1 MITKRLGEL
10 LIEQGHINQEQLDEA
25 LEMQKMFPDQTVGQ
39 LLCRLGYIRESD
51 LSLVLDQKNKRRK
64 LADILLKEGMI
75 DQQKLSQAREL
86 SRQNDIPL
94 ERALLKLR
102 FIDEEQLARSV
113 AAQFDLPYVEIH
125 SISLDPDLA
134 RYISSVYAQKHMLV
148 PISMIGNTLTL
159 AMAQPLR
166 HHDIRQ
172 LEDSIRLKIISVI
185 ASEAS
190 VLRALKMLYRVDL
203 ATSSSAMD
211 EVNLDLVP
219 DSISELL
226 NKTSAIDE
234 PEVEEEVR
242 KVTEKDSVIVKLVN
256 KIIYDA
262 YMKKASDIHIEPY
275 PGKRDVTV
283 RIRVDGQCLVYQKIP
298 YKYKFAIP
306 SRIKIMADLDIA
318 DRRRPQDGKID
329 FKKFGP
335 LDIEL
340 RVATMPTVGQL
351 EDVVIRILTSGEP
364 ISFNQLGLTERN
376 QQVFERCLQ
385 SPYGLVLVVGPT
397 GSGKTTTLHSGL
409 ALINS
414 SNRKIWTAED
424 PVEITQIGLRQVQI
438 NPKIGFTFAAALR
451 SFLRLDPDVIMV
463 GEMRDEET
471 AGIAVEASLTGH
483 LVFSTLHTNSAPE
496 TVSRLL
502 EIGLDP
508 YSFSDSLL
516 CVLAQRLAR
525 RLCSHCKEVYVP
537 AETELDELLEEYGR
551 DAFAGT
557 GIDLKSITL
566 ARVRGCEQCGQ
577 SGYHGRLG
585 IHEVLDASDHL
596 KYLIKRRA
604 DTDDIRLQAIQDGM
618 TSLKQDGILKVL
630 QGLTDIHEVRRV
642 CIK

>member
-10 LIEQGHINQEQLDEA
+10 LIEQGLISQEQLDEA

-125 SISLDPDLA
+125 SISLDPDLS

-172 LEDSIRLKIISVI
+172 LEDNIRLKIISVI

-190 VLRALKMLYRVDL
+190 VQRALKMLYRVDL
-203 ATSSSAMD
+203 SSSSSAMD

-283 RIRVDGQCLVYQKIP
+283 RIRIDGQCLVYQKIP

-409 ALINS
+409 AMINS

-438 NPKIGFTFAAALR
+438 NPKIGFTFASALR

-525 RLCSHCKEVYVP
+525 RLCSHCKEAYVP
-537 AETELDELLEEYGR
+537 TQAELDDLLEEYGR

-566 ARVRGCEQCGQ
+566 ARAHGCEQCGQ

>member
-10 LIEQGHINQEQLDEA
+10 LIEQGLISQEQLDEA

-75 DQQKLSQAREL
+75 DQLKLSQAREL

-102 FIDEEQLARSV
+102 FVDEEQLARSV
-113 AAQFDLPYVEIH
+113 AAQFDLPYVEINA
-125 SISLDPDLA
+125 ISLDPGLS
-134 RYISSVYAQKHMLV
+134 RYISSVYAQKHLLV

-166 HHDIRQ
+166 HHDVRQ
-172 LEDSIRLKIISVI
+172 LEDSISLKIISVI

-190 VLRALKMLYRVDL
+190 VLRALKSLYRVDL
-203 ATSSSAMD
+203 ASSTNAMD

-226 NKTSAIDE
+226 NKTSAVDE

-256 KIIYDA
+256 KIVYDA

-275 PGKRDVTV
+275 PGKRDITV
-283 RIRVDGQCLVYQKIP
+283 RIRIDGQCIVYQKIP

-351 EDVVIRILTSGEP
+351 EDVVIRVLTSGEP
-364 ISFNQLGLTERN
+364 ISFDQLGLTERN
-376 QQVFERCLQ
+376 RKVFEQSLQ

-409 ALINS
+409 ATINS

-483 LVFSTLHTNSAPE
+483 LVFSTLHTNSASE
-496 TVSRLL
+496 TVTRLL
-502 EIGLDP
+502 EMGLDP
-508 YSFSDSLL
+508 YSFSGSLL

-525 RLCSHCKEVYVP
+525 RLCSGCREAYTP
-537 AETELDELLEEYGR
+537 DRAELDDLVDEYGR
-551 DAFAGT
+551 DAFA
-557 GIDLKSITL
+557 
-566 ARVRGCEQCGQ
+566 
-577 SGYHGRLG
+577 
-585 IHEVLDASDHL
+585 
-596 KYLIKRRA
+596 
-604 DTDDIRLQAIQDGM
+604 
-618 TSLKQDGILKVL
+618 
-630 QGLTDIHEVRRV
+630 
-642 CIK
+642 

>member
-10 LIEQGHINQEQLDEA
+10 LIEQGLISQEQLDEA
-25 LEMQKMFPDQTVGQ
+25 LEMQKMFPDQTIGQ

-64 LADILLKEGMI
+64 LADILLNDGVI
-75 DQQKLSQAREL
+75 DQQKLAQARDL

-94 ERALLKLR
+94 ERSLLKLQ

-113 AAQFDLPYVEIH
+113 ATQYDLPYVEVNAL
-125 SISLDPDLA
+125 SLDPGLA
-134 RYISSVYAQKHMLV
+134 RYISSVYAQKHLLV

-159 AMAQPLR
+159 AMVQPLR

-172 LEDSIRLKIISVI
+172 LEDNIRLRIISVI
-185 ASEAS
+185 SSEAS
-190 VLRALKMLYRVDL
+190 VLGAIKILYRVDL
-203 ATSSSAMD
+203 APSTTAAD
-211 EVNLDLVP
+211 EVHFDLVP
-219 DSISELL
+219 DSISDLL
-226 NKTSAIDE
+226 NKTQATDE

-283 RIRVDGQCLVYQKIP
+283 RIRIDGQCVTYQKIP

-364 ISFNQLGLTERN
+364 ISFSQLGLTDRN
-376 QQVFERCLQ
+376 RQVFERSLQ

-424 PVEITQIGLRQVQI
+424 PVEITQSGLRQVQI

-496 TVSRLL
+496 TITRLL
-502 EIGLDP
+502 EMKLDP

-525 RLCSHCKEVYVP
+525 RLCPACKETFRP
-537 AETELDELLEEYGR
+537 DLAELQDLVEEYGR
-551 DAFAGT
+551 DAFEAT
-557 GIDLKSITL
+557 GIDVTNVTL
-566 ARVRGCEQCGQ
+566 AKAQGCEQCGH

-585 IHEVLDASDHL
+585 IHEVLEGSDHL

-604 DTDDIRLQAIQDGM
+604 DTDDIRTQAVLEGM

-630 QGLTDIHEVRRV
+630 QGLTDIHEIRRV

>member
-10 LIEQGHINQEQLDEA
+10 LIEQGHISQEQLGEA

-64 LADILLKEGMI
+64 LADILLKEGVI

-113 AAQFDLPYVEIH
+113 AAQYDLPYVEIH
-125 SISLDPDLA
+125 SISLDPGLA

-159 AMAQPLR
+159 AMSQPLR

-172 LEDSIRLKIISVI
+172 LEDNIRLKIISVI

-203 ATSSSAMD
+203 STSSSAMD

-283 RIRVDGQCLVYQKIP
+283 RIRIDGQCLVYQKIP

-376 QQVFERCLQ
+376 QLVFERCLQ

-409 ALINS
+409 AMINS

-438 NPKIGFTFAAALR
+438 NPKIGFTFASALR

-525 RLCSHCKEVYVP
+525 RLCPHCREAYVP
-537 AETELDELLEEYGR
+537 TQTELDELLEEYGR
-551 DAFAGT
+551 DAFALT
-557 GIDLKSITL
+557 GIDQKSITL
-566 ARVRGCEQCGQ
+566 ARAHGCEQCGQ

>member
-10 LIEQGHINQEQLDEA
+10 LIEQGLISQEQLDEA

-64 LADILLKEGMI
+64 LADILLKEGVI

-172 LEDSIRLKIISVI
+172 LEDNIRLKIISVI

-203 ATSSSAMD
+203 SSSSNAMD

-256 KIIYDA
+256 KIVYDA

-283 RIRVDGQCLVYQKIP
+283 RIRIDGQCLVYQKIP

-364 ISFNQLGLTERN
+364 ILFNQLGLTERN

-438 NPKIGFTFAAALR
+438 NPKIGFTFASALR

-537 AETELDELLEEYGR
+537 AQAELDELLEEYGR

-557 GIDLKSITL
+557 GVDLKSITL
-566 ARVRGCEQCGQ
+566 ARAHGCEQCGQ

>member
-10 LIEQGHINQEQLDEA
+10 LIEQGLINQEQLDEA
-25 LEMQKMFPDQTVGQ
+25 LEMQKMFPDQTIGQ

-64 LADILLKEGMI
+64 LADILLKEGVI
-75 DQQKLSQAREL
+75 DQQKLAQARDL

-94 ERALLKLR
+94 ERSLLKLH

-113 AAQFDLPYVEIH
+113 ATQYDLPYVQVN
-125 SISLDPDLA
+125 SLSLDPGLA
-134 RYISSVYAQKHMLV
+134 RYISSVYAQKHLLV

-159 AMAQPLR
+159 AMVQPLR

-172 LEDSIRLKIISVI
+172 LEDNIRLRILSVI
-185 ASEAS
+185 SSEDS
-190 VLRALKMLYRVDL
+190 VLSAIKILYRVDL
-203 ATSSSAMD
+203 AASSTAMD
-211 EVNLDLVP
+211 EVTFDLAP
-219 DSISELL
+219 DSISDLL
-226 NKTSAIDE
+226 NKTHAIDE

-256 KIIYDA
+256 KIVYDA

-283 RIRVDGQCLVYQKIP
+283 RIRIDGQCMVYQKIP

-364 ISFNQLGLTERN
+364 VSFSQLGLTDRN
-376 QQVFERCLQ
+376 RQVFERSLQ

-409 ALINS
+409 AMINS
-414 SNRKIWTAED
+414 ASRKIWTAED
-424 PVEITQIGLRQVQI
+424 PVEITQTGLRQVQI

-471 AGIAVEASLTGH
+471 AGIAIEASLTGH

-496 TVSRLL
+496 TITRLL
-502 EIGLDP
+502 EMKLDP

-525 RLCSHCKEVYVP
+525 RLCPSCSESYRP
-537 AETELDELLEEYGR
+537 DQSELHDIVEEYGCE
-551 DAFAGT
+551 AFEAT
-557 GIDLKSITL
+557 GIDLSKVTL
-566 ARVRGCEQCGQ
+566 RKAQGCEQCGQ

-585 IHEVLDASDHL
+585 IHEVLEGSDHL

-604 DTDDIRLQAIQDGM
+604 DTDDIRTQAVLDGM

>member
-10 LIEQGHINQEQLDEA
+10 LLEQGLISQAQLDEA
-25 LEMQKMFPDQTVGQ
+25 LEMQKLFPDQTVGQ
-39 LLCRLGYIRESD
+39 LLCRLGFIRESD

-64 LADILLKEGMI
+64 LSDILMKDGLL
-75 DQQKLSQAREL
+75 DHQKLAQAMDL
-86 SRQNDIPL
+86 CKMHDITL

-102 FIDEEQLARSV
+102 FVDEEQLAKSV
-113 AAQFDLPYVEIH
+113 AAQYDLPYVEINAL
-125 SISLDPDLA
+125 SLDPSLA
-134 RYISSVYAQKHMLV
+134 RYISSVYAQKQMMV
-148 PISMIGNTLTL
+148 PIAMIGSTLTV
-159 AMAQPLR
+159 AMARPTG

-185 ASEAS
+185 ASETS
-190 VLRALKMLYRVDL
+190 VQRALKVLYRIE
-203 ATSSSAMD
+203 AAASGNAAD

-226 NKTSAIDE
+226 NKSSTFDE

-262 YMKKASDIHIEPY
+262 YVKKASDIHIEPY
-275 PGKRDVTV
+275 PGKKDVTV
-283 RIRVDGQCLVYQKIP
+283 RIRIDGQCTIYQRIP

-364 ISFNQLGLTERN
+364 VSFDQLGLTARN
-376 QQVFERCLQ
+376 RQVFERAIH

-409 ALINS
+409 SLINS
-414 SNRKIWTAED
+414 ANRKIWTAED
-424 PVEITQIGLRQVQI
+424 PVEITQPGLRQVQI
-438 NPKIGFTFAAALR
+438 NPRIGFTFAAALR

-483 LVFSTLHTNSAPE
+483 LVLSTLHTNSAPE
-496 TVSRLL
+496 TVTRLL

-525 RLCSHCKEVYVP
+525 RLCTECKERYTP
-537 AETELDELLEEYGR
+537 DPQELDDLIDEYGR
-551 DAFAGT
+551 DAFRAT
-557 GIDLKSITL
+557 GIDPTSIAL
-566 ARVRGCEQCGQ
+566 ARAHGCEQCGQ
-577 SGYHGRLG
+577 SGYRGRLG
-585 IHEVLDASDHL
+585 IHEVLDASDPL

-604 DTDDIRLQAIQDGM
+604 DTDDIRIQAVIDGM

-630 QGLTDIHEVRRV
+630 QGLTDLHEVRRV

>member
-10 LIEQGHINQEQLDEA
+10 LIEQGLINQEQLDEA
-25 LEMQKMFPDQTVGQ
+25 LEMQKIYPDQTVGQ
-39 LLCRLGYIRESD
+39 LLCRLGSLRESD

-64 LADILLKEGMI
+64 LVDILLKEGAI
-75 DQQKLSQAREL
+75 DQQKLSQARNL
-86 SRQNDIPL
+86 SRQNDISI
-94 ERALLKLR
+94 EEALLKLR
-102 FIDEEQLARSV
+102 LIDEEQLARSV
-113 AAQFDLPYVEIH
+113 AIQYDLPYVEINAFT
-125 SISLDPDLA
+125 LDAGLSQ
-134 RYISSVYAQKHMLV
+134 YIGSVYAQKHLLV
-148 PISMIGNTLTL
+148 PISMLGSTLTL
-159 AMAQPLR
+159 AMVQPLR
-166 HHDIRQ
+166 QPDIRQ
-172 LEDSIRLKIISVI
+172 LEDNIRLKIISVI
-185 ASEAS
+185 ASES
-190 VLRALKMLYRVDL
+190 SILRGLKALYRVDL
-203 ATSSSAMD
+203 LSSSSAMD

-226 NKTSAIDE
+226 NKSQALDE
-234 PEVEEEVR
+234 PEIEEEVR

-256 KIIYDA
+256 KVIYDA

-275 PGKRDVTV
+275 PGKRDVVV
-283 RIRVDGQCLVYQKIP
+283 RIRIDGQCSIYQRIP

-364 ISFNQLGLTERN
+364 ISFSQLGLTERN
-376 QQVFERCLQ
+376 SQVVERALT
-385 SPYGLVLVVGPT
+385 SPYGLILVVGPT

-409 ALINS
+409 AIINS

-424 PVEITQIGLRQVQI
+424 PVEITQPGLRQVQI

-483 LVFSTLHTNSAPE
+483 LVLSTLHTNSAPE
-496 TVSRLL
+496 TITRLL
-502 EIGLDP
+502 EMGLDP

-525 RLCSHCKEVYVP
+525 RLCSGCRETYVP
-537 AETELDELLEEYGR
+537 SQAEKDELIDEYGR
-551 DAFAGT
+551 DAFALT
-557 GIDLKSITL
+557 GFDPNTFTL
-566 ARVRGCEQCGQ
+566 VKAQGCEQCGH
-577 SGYHGRLG
+577 SGYYGRLG
-585 IHEVLDASDHL
+585 IHEILDASDQL
-596 KYLIKRRA
+596 KYLIKRKS
-604 DTDDIRLQAIQDGM
+604 DTDDIRVQAMQDGM

>member
-10 LIEQGHINQEQLDEA
+10 LIEQGLISQEQLDEA
-25 LEMQKMFPDQTVGQ
+25 LEMQKMYPDQTVGQ

-64 LADILLKEGMI
+64 LADIMLKEGLL

-94 ERALLKLR
+94 ERALLKLQ

-113 AAQFDLPYVEIH
+113 AAQYDLPYVEITTL
-125 SISLDPDLA
+125 SLDPALS
-134 RYISSVYAQKHMLV
+134 RYISSVYAQKHLLV

-190 VLRALKMLYRVDL
+190 VLRALKTLYRVDL
-203 ATSSSAMD
+203 ASSASALD

-226 NKTSAIDE
+226 NKTSAVDE

-283 RIRVDGQCLVYQKIP
+283 RIRIDGQCMVYQKIP

-318 DRRRPQDGKID
+318 DRRRPQDGKVD

-351 EDVVIRILTSGEP
+351 EDVVIRVLTSGDP
-364 ISFNQLGLTERN
+364 VSFERLGLTDRN
-376 QQVFERCLQ
+376 RQVFERCLQ

-409 ALINS
+409 ATINS

-424 PVEITQIGLRQVQI
+424 PVEITQIGLRQVQV

-496 TVSRLL
+496 TVTRLL
-502 EIGLDP
+502 EMGLDS

-525 RLCSHCKEVYVP
+525 RLCASCKEIYTP
-537 AETELDELLEEYGR
+537 DQAELDELIEEYGR
-551 DAFAGT
+551 EAFDAA
-557 GIDLKSITL
+557 GIDQVSITL
-566 ARVRGCEQCGQ
+566 ARAHGCEQCGQ

-585 IHEVLDASDHL
+585 IHEVLDASDDL
-596 KYLIKRRA
+596 KYLVKRRA
-604 DTDDIRLQAIQDGM
+604 DTDDIRTQAVKDGM
-618 TSLKQDGILKVL
+618 TSLKQDGILKVF

>member
-10 LIEQGHINQEQLDEA
+10 LIEQGLINQEQLDEA
-25 LEMQKMFPDQTVGQ
+25 LEMQKMFPDQTIGQ

-64 LADILLKEGMI
+64 LADILLKEGVI
-75 DQQKLSQAREL
+75 DQQKLAQARDL

-94 ERALLKLR
+94 ERSLLKLH

-113 AAQFDLPYVEIH
+113 ATQYDLPYVQVN
-125 SISLDPDLA
+125 SLSLDPGLA
-134 RYISSVYAQKHMLV
+134 RYISSVYAQKHLLV

-159 AMAQPLR
+159 AMVQPLR

-172 LEDSIRLKIISVI
+172 LEDSIRLRILSVI
-185 ASEAS
+185 SSEAS
-190 VLRALKMLYRVDL
+190 VLSAIKILYRVDL
-203 ATSSSAMD
+203 AASSTAMD
-211 EVNLDLVP
+211 EVTFDLAP
-219 DSISELL
+219 DSISDLL
-226 NKTSAIDE
+226 NKTHAIDE

-256 KIIYDA
+256 KIVYDA

-283 RIRVDGQCLVYQKIP
+283 RIRIDGQCMVYQKIP

-364 ISFNQLGLTERN
+364 VSFSQLGLTDRN
-376 QQVFERCLQ
+376 RQVFERSLQ

-409 ALINS
+409 AMINS
-414 SNRKIWTAED
+414 ANRKIWTAED
-424 PVEITQIGLRQVQI
+424 PVEITQTGLRQVQI

-471 AGIAVEASLTGH
+471 AGIAIEASLTGH

-496 TVSRLL
+496 TITRLL
-502 EIGLDP
+502 EMKLDP

-525 RLCSHCKEVYVP
+525 RLCPSCSESYRP
-537 AETELDELLEEYGR
+537 DQSELHDIVEEYGCE
-551 DAFAGT
+551 AFEAT
-557 GIDLKSITL
+557 GIDLSKVTL
-566 ARVRGCEQCGQ
+566 RKAQGCEQCGQ

-585 IHEVLDASDHL
+585 IHEVLEGSDHL

-604 DTDDIRLQAIQDGM
+604 DTDDIRTQAVLDGM

>member
-10 LIEQGHINQEQLDEA
+10 LIEQGLISQEQLDEA
-25 LEMQKMFPDQTVGQ
+25 LEMQKMFPDQTIGQ

-64 LADILLKEGMI
+64 LADILLNDGVI
-75 DQQKLSQAREL
+75 DQQKLAQARDL

-94 ERALLKLR
+94 ERSLLKLQ

-113 AAQFDLPYVEIH
+113 ATQYDLPYVEVNAL
-125 SISLDPDLA
+125 SLDPGLA
-134 RYISSVYAQKHMLV
+134 RYISSVYAQKHLLV

-159 AMAQPLR
+159 AMVQPLR

-172 LEDSIRLKIISVI
+172 LEDNIRLRIISVI
-185 ASEAS
+185 SSEAS
-190 VLRALKMLYRVDL
+190 VLGAIKILYRVDL
-203 ATSSSAMD
+203 APSTTAAD
-211 EVNLDLVP
+211 EVHFDLVP
-219 DSISELL
+219 DSISDLL
-226 NKTSAIDE
+226 NKTQAIDE

-283 RIRVDGQCLVYQKIP
+283 RIRIDGQCVTYQKIP

-364 ISFNQLGLTERN
+364 ISFSQLGLTDRN
-376 QQVFERCLQ
+376 RQVFERSLQ

-424 PVEITQIGLRQVQI
+424 PVEITQSGLRQVQI

-496 TVSRLL
+496 TITRLL
-502 EIGLDP
+502 EMKLDS

-525 RLCSHCKEVYVP
+525 RLCPACKETFRP
-537 AETELDELLEEYGR
+537 DLAELQDLVEEYGR
-551 DAFAGT
+551 DAFEAT
-557 GIDLKSITL
+557 GIDVSNVTL
-566 ARVRGCEQCGQ
+566 AKAQGCELCGH

-585 IHEVLDASDHL
+585 IHEVLEGSDHL

-604 DTDDIRLQAIQDGM
+604 DTDDIRTQAVLEGM

-630 QGLTDIHEVRRV
+630 QGLTDIHEIRRV

>member
-10 LIEQGHINQEQLDEA
+10 LIEQGLISQEQLDEA
-25 LEMQKMFPDQTVGQ
+25 LDMQKMFPDQTVGQ

-64 LADILLKEGMI
+64 LADIMLKEGLL

-102 FIDEEQLARSV
+102 FVDEEQLARSV
-113 AAQFDLPYVEIH
+113 AAQYDLPYIEIN
-125 SISLDPDLA
+125 SLSLDSGLA
-134 RYISSVYAQKHMLV
+134 RYISSVYAQKHLLV

-185 ASEAS
+185 ASEPS
-190 VLRALKMLYRVDL
+190 VLRALKSLYRIEL
-203 ATSSSAMD
+203 SSSTSAMD

-226 NKTSAIDE
+226 NKTSAVDE

-283 RIRVDGQCLVYQKIP
+283 RIRIDGQCIIYQKIP

-318 DRRRPQDGKID
+318 DRRRPQDGKVD

-351 EDVVIRILTSGEP
+351 EDVVIRVLTSGDP
-364 ISFNQLGLTERN
+364 VSFERLGLTDRN
-376 QQVFERCLQ
+376 RQVFERCLQ

-409 ALINS
+409 ATINS
-414 SNRKIWTAED
+414 SSRKIWTAED

-496 TVSRLL
+496 TVTRLL
-502 EIGLDP
+502 EMGLDP

-525 RLCSHCKEVYVP
+525 RLCSGCKEAYTP
-537 AETELDELLEEYGR
+537 DQAELDELIEEYGR
-551 DAFAGT
+551 DAFAAT
-557 GIDLKSITL
+557 GIDPSSLTL
-566 ARVRGCEQCGQ
+566 ARAHGCEQCGQ

-604 DTDDIRLQAIQDGM
+604 DTDDIRLQAIHDGM
-618 TSLKQDGILKVL
+618 TSLKQDGILKVF

>member
-10 LIEQGHINQEQLDEA
+10 LIEQGHISQEQLEEA
-25 LEMQKMFPDQTVGQ
+25 LGKQKLFPDQTIGQ

-51 LSLVLDQKNKRRK
+51 LSLVLDQKNKRLQ
-64 LADILLKEGMI
+64 LADILLKEGLV
-75 DQQKLSQAREL
+75 DQQKLSQARDL
-86 SRQNDIPL
+86 SRQNDISL

-102 FIDEEQLARSV
+102 LIDEEQLARSV
-113 AAQFDLPYVEIH
+113 AAQFDLPYVEIN
-125 SISLDPDLA
+125 SITLDAGLA
-134 RYISSVYAQKHMLV
+134 RYISSVFAQKHMLV

-166 HHDIRQ
+166 HHDVRQ
-172 LEDSIRLKIISVI
+172 LEDNIRLKIISVI

-190 VLRALKMLYRVDL
+190 VMRAIKILYQVDL
-203 ATSSSAMD
+203 VSSSNAMD

-219 DSISELL
+219 DGISELL
-226 NKTSAIDE
+226 NKSSAIDE

-256 KIIYDA
+256 KIVYDA

-275 PGKRDVTV
+275 PGKRDISV
-283 RIRVDGQCLVYQKIP
+283 RIRIDGQCHVYQKIP

-364 ISFNQLGLTERN
+364 ISFKQLGLTERN
-376 QQVFERCLQ
+376 KQVFERCLQ

-409 ALINS
+409 ATINS

-438 NPKIGFTFAAALR
+438 NPKIGFTFASALR

-483 LVFSTLHTNSAPE
+483 LVFSTLHTNSASE

-525 RLCSHCKEVYVP
+525 RLCSKCKEIYVP
-537 AETELDELLEEYGR
+537 DQTESDELIEEYGR
-551 DAFAGT
+551 DAFIAT
-557 GIDLKSITL
+557 GIDPKDITM
-566 ARVRGCEQCGQ
+566 ARAHGCEQCGQ
-577 SGYHGRLG
+577 SGYQGRLG
-585 IHEVLDASDHL
+585 IHEVLDATDHL

-630 QGLTDIHEVRRV
+630 EGLTDMHEVRRV

>member
-10 LIEQGHINQEQLDEA
+10 LIEQGLISQEQLDEA

-64 LADILLKEGMI
+64 LADIMLKEGLL

-102 FIDEEQLARSV
+102 FVDEEQLARSV
-113 AAQFDLPYVEIH
+113 ATQYDLPYVEIN
-125 SISLDPDLA
+125 SLSLDPGLS
-134 RYISSVYAQKHMLV
+134 RYISSVYAQKHLLV

-172 LEDSIRLKIISVI
+172 LEDNIRLKIISVI

-190 VLRALKMLYRVDL
+190 VLRALKSLYRVDL
-203 ATSSSAMD
+203 SSSTSAMD

-226 NKTSAIDE
+226 NKTSAVDE

-283 RIRVDGQCLVYQKIP
+283 RIRIDGQCMVYQKIP

-318 DRRRPQDGKID
+318 DRRRPQDGKVD

-351 EDVVIRILTSGEP
+351 EDVVIRVLSSGDP
-364 ISFNQLGLTERN
+364 VSFERLGLTDRN
-376 QQVFERCLQ
+376 RQVFERCLQ

-409 ALINS
+409 ATINS
-414 SNRKIWTAED
+414 ANRKIWTAED
-424 PVEITQIGLRQVQI
+424 PVEITQLGLRQVQI

-496 TVSRLL
+496 TVTRLL
-502 EIGLDP
+502 EMGLDP

-525 RLCSHCKEVYVP
+525 RLCSGCKEMYTP
-537 AETELDELLEEYGR
+537 DKAELDELIEEYGR
-551 DAFAGT
+551 EAFADT
-557 GIDLKSITL
+557 GIDISSITL
-566 ARVRGCEQCGQ
+566 AHAHGCEQCGQ

-585 IHEVLDASDHL
+585 IHEVLDAGDHL

-604 DTDDIRLQAIQDGM
+604 DTDDIRAQAVLDGM
-618 TSLKQDGILKVL
+618 TSLKQDGILKVF

>member
-10 LIEQGHINQEQLDEA
+10 LIEQGLISQEQLDEA

-125 SISLDPDLA
+125 SISLDPDLS

-172 LEDSIRLKIISVI
+172 LEDNIRLKIISVI

-190 VLRALKMLYRVDL
+190 VQRALKMLYRVDL
-203 ATSSSAMD
+203 SSSSSAMD

-283 RIRVDGQCLVYQKIP
+283 RIRIDGQCLVYQKIP

-409 ALINS
+409 AMINS

-438 NPKIGFTFAAALR
+438 NPKIGFTFASALR

-502 EIGLDP
+502 EIGLDA

-537 AETELDELLEEYGR
+537 TQAELDELLEEYGR

-566 ARVRGCEQCGQ
+566 ARAHGCEQCGQ

>member
-10 LIEQGHINQEQLDEA
+10 LIEQGLISQEQLDEA

-64 LADILLKEGMI
+64 LADIMLKEGLL

-94 ERALLKLR
+94 ERALLKLH
-102 FIDEEQLARSV
+102 FVDEEQLARSV
-113 AAQFDLPYVEIH
+113 AAQYDLPYVEIN
-125 SISLDPDLA
+125 SLSLDPGLS
-134 RYISSVYAQKHMLV
+134 RYISSVYAQKHLLV

-190 VLRALKMLYRVDL
+190 VLRALKSLYRVDL
-203 ATSSSAMD
+203 ASSTSAMD

-226 NKTSAIDE
+226 NKTSAVDE

-283 RIRVDGQCLVYQKIP
+283 RIRIDGQCVVYQKIP

-318 DRRRPQDGKID
+318 DRRRPQDGKVD

-340 RVATMPTVGQL
+340 RVATMPTIGQL
-351 EDVVIRILTSGEP
+351 EDVVIRVLTSGDP
-364 ISFNQLGLTERN
+364 VSFERLGLTDRN
-376 QQVFERCLQ
+376 RQVFERCLQ
-385 SPYGLVLVVGPT
+385 SPYGLILVVGPT

-409 ALINS
+409 ATINS
-414 SNRKIWTAED
+414 ANRKIWTAED
-424 PVEITQIGLRQVQI
+424 PVEITQMGLRQVQI
-438 NPKIGFTFAAALR
+438 NTKIGFTFAAALR

-483 LVFSTLHTNSAPE
+483 LVLSTLHTNSAAE

-502 EIGLDP
+502 EMGLDP

-525 RLCSHCKEVYVP
+525 RLCSGCKEMYTP
-537 AETELDELLEEYGR
+537 DQAELDELIEEYGR
-551 DAFAGT
+551 EAFADT
-557 GIDLKSITL
+557 GIDTSSITL
-566 ARVRGCEQCGQ
+566 AHAHGCEQCGQ

-585 IHEVLDASDHL
+585 IHEVLDAGDHL

-604 DTDDIRLQAIQDGM
+604 DTDDIRTQAVLDGM
-618 TSLKQDGILKVL
+618 TSLKQDGILKVF